1 MKIDKNILKSIKN
14 ILNKNKLLT
23 LSTFYKNQPYS
34 NTAYYTLDRKF
45 NLYIWSET
53 KTTHG
58 KNILRNNKVS
68 VNIFDSRQKWG
79 SLLQGLQ
86 ATGTI
91 TLVGNN
97 KELIKA
103 GILYIKRFPKSL
115 RFVKN
120 PKGFHNKIFESRLY
134 KIKLNK
140 IKTFDEKIFGKGEFR
155 EIFLT

>member
-1 MKIDKNILKSIKN
+1 MN
-14 ILNKNKLLT
+14 
-23 LSTFYKNQPYS
+23 
-34 NTAYYTLDRKF
+34 
-45 NLYIWSET
+45 
-53 KTTHG
+53 
-58 KNILRNNKVS
+58 
-68 VNIFDSRQKWG
+68 
-79 SLLQGLQ
+79 
-86 ATGTI
+86 
-91 TLVGNN
+91 
-97 KELIKA
+97 ELIKA